1 MRVSRPAVIAG
12 VSSAVALILLAA
24 GIFVLIRHHQ
34 VALKRPAPKLTRAAA
49 APVLRSPFT
58 GEPVRKLGPELIYK
72 IDNVQQA
79 RPPTGLKR
87 ADIVYILPV
96 EGGLS
101 RIFAVFSSHFPPVIG
116 PVRSARA
123 EDLELLR
130 QFGHPA
136 FVYSGAQPELLPVVE
151 HDPHIVDLY
160 AGIVGGFWRDENRI
174 APYNLYSTTKVL
186 LAEAKG
192 ASKARGIGFTF
203 GPAPVG
209 GRPAASYSVSYP
221 AAAFTFRWSASQRR
235 WLSWMDGRP
244 AYDADGGQLGG
255 PTVVIQSVVVGASHF
270 RELGIK
276 PPYANTVGGGTAIVL
291 RNGRAYPARWS
302 RPNASAGTTFTQPD
316 GRPMPF
322 ARGQVWIVYA
332 YRPGSTGQQG

>member
-1 MRVSRPAVIAG
+1 VTAVAILIAG
-12 VSSAVALILLAA
+12 Y
-24 GIFVLIRHHQ
+24 FVLFSGKPAALRRP
-34 VALKRPAPKLTRAAA
+34 VARPTRTA
-49 APVLRSPFT
+49 APPGRYSPFT
-58 GEPVRKLGPELIYK
+58 GVPIRRLGPELIFK

-79 RPPTGLKR
+79 RPPTGLKW

-101 RIFAVFSSHFPPVIG
+101 RIFAVFSSHFPRVIG

-160 AGIVGGFWRDENRI
+160 AGLVGGFYRDENRI
-174 APYNLYSTTKVL
+174 APYNLYATTKVL
-186 LAEAKG
+186 LAQARG
-192 ASKARGIGFTF
+192 ASKARDIGLTF
-203 GPAPVG
+203 GPAPGG
-209 GRPAASYSVSYP
+209 GRPVSSYRVSYP

-255 PTVVIQSVVVGASHF
+255 PTVVIQSVLVGASHF
-270 RELGIK
+270 RELGIE
-276 PPYANTVGGGTAIVL
+276 PPYANTVGAGAAVVL
-291 RNGRAYPARWS
+291 RNGRAYPVRWS
-302 RPNASAGTTFTQPD
+302 RPRASAGTTFTLPD
-316 GRPMPF
+316 GQPMPF

-332 YRPGSTGQQG
+332 YGPGSTGQQG

>member
-58 GEPVRKLGPELIYK
+58 GAPVRKLGRELIYK

-160 AGIVGGFWRDENRI
+160 AGIVGGFWPDEIRI
-174 APYNLYSTTKVL
+174 APYTLSSTAKVL

-192 ASKARGIGFTF
+192 ASRARGIGCPF

-209 GRPAASYSVSYP
+209 GRPAASY
-221 AAAFTFRWSASQRR
+221 
-235 WLSWMDGRP
+235 
-244 AYDADGGQLGG
+244 
-255 PTVVIQSVVVGASHF
+255 
-270 RELGIK
+270 
-276 PPYANTVGGGTAIVL
+276 
-291 RNGRAYPARWS
+291 
-302 RPNASAGTTFTQPD
+302 
-316 GRPMPF
+316 
-322 ARGQVWIVYA
+322 
-332 YRPGSTGQQG
+332 